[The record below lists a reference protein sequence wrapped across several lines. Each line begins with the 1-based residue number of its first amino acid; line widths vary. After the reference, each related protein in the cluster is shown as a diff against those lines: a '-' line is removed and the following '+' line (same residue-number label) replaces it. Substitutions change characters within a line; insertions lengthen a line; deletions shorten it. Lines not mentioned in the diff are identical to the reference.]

1 MTLKQQLISEV
12 AVINTRLSYARNQ
25 LGKGEVIQIGS
36 LEPEIAK
43 LCQRIKELPAEDAKQ
58 LQNGLLGIVEELDQL
73 ENYLRDGLASIKE
86 RLGESDVRHRA
97 YHAYHQPK
105 R

>member
-1 MTLKQQLISEV
+1 MTLKQQLVSEV
-12 AVINTRLSYARNQ
+12 TKINTRLSYARNQ
-25 LGKGEVIQIGS
+25 LGKGEVVEIGS
-36 LEPEIAK
+36 LEPEITK
-43 LCQRIKELPAEDAKQ
+43 LCQRIKELPPDDATQ

-86 RLGESDVRHRA
+86 RLGASDTRHRA
-97 YHAYHQPK
+97 HHAYNQPK